1 MVIKLVRHG
10 QSQTNSGDIPHGSTG
25 DHKIGLTQLGIS
37 EARRVGE
44 KLKESGF
51 NFDHC
56 LLYSSPYARAQATMA
71 HLLIGANEH
80 ESGHSIYQDPRLRE
94 VDHGYSDVA
103 AQETMRKE
111 HGWFYYRFKGGE
123 SPADCYDRCCTFTES
138 LTRQI
143 LRKSIHRLILGGSYI
158 ETRKDGSFNAE
169 IRHKEPIKYPHPLIV
184 MHGLT
189 MRCFVTR
196 FMHLTID
203 QFETLA
209 NPKNCDIVTI
219 GHKELIDDP
228 QFVCGKWAVTGLRF
242 RKTDK
247 EMSALT

>member
-1 MVIKLVRHG
+1 MIIKLVRHG

-25 DHKIGLTQLGIS
+25 DHKIELTDLGIS
-37 EARRVGE
+37 QAKSAG
-44 KLKESGF
+44 KSLKESGF

-56 LLYSSPYARAQATMA
+56 LLYSSPYARALQTMDY
-71 HLLIGANEH
+71 LLLGANEDKV
-80 ESGHSIYQDPRLRE
+80 GHSIYQDPRIRE

-103 AQETMRKE
+103 AQEAMRKE
-111 HGWFYYRFKGGE
+111 HGWFYYRFEGGE
-123 SPADCYDRCCTFTES
+123 SPSDCYDRCCTFTES

-143 LRKSIHRLILGGSYI
+143 SRKAKHRLTLGTKRK
-158 ETRKDGSFNAE
+158 ETV
-169 IRHKEPIKYPHPLIV
+169 KYPYPLIV

-196 FMHLTID
+196 FMHLTVD

-209 NPKNCDIVTI
+209 NPRNCDIVTI
-219 GHKELIDDP
+219 GHKDLVESP
-228 QFVCGKWAVTGLRF
+228 QFICGKWAVTGLRF

-247 EMSALT
+247 EMSALE

>member
-1 MVIKLVRHG
+1 MIIKLVRHG

-25 DHKIGLTQLGIS
+25 DHKIELTDLGAAQAKS
-37 EARRVGE
+37 AG
-44 KLKESGF
+44 KSLKESGF

-56 LLYSSPYARAQATMA
+56 LLYSSPYARALQTMDQ
-71 HLLIGANEH
+71 LLIGSDEYKT
-80 ESGHSIYQDPRLRE
+80 GHSIYQDPRLRE
-94 VDHGYSDVA
+94 VDHGYSDVTD
-103 AQETMRKE
+103 QEAMRKE

-143 LRKSIHRLILGGSYI
+143 LRKGKHRLVLGNTPV
-158 ETRKDGSFNAE
+158 ETYEDGSCNAN
-169 IRHKEPIKYPHPLIV
+169 IRHKEPVKYPHPLIV

-209 NPKNCDIVTI
+209 NPRNCDIVTI

-228 QFVCGKWAVTGLRF
+228 QFTCGKWAVSGLRF